1 MNISTEFISYPLSEK
16 AGVKYLG
23 NNENILNLGEESII
37 DSFLSEGVILFRGFD
52 TNIESFTQF
61 SNKLS
66 SNFMD
71 YSGGVFNRRVINGN
85 PTILTVNDFNNEVR
99 IHGEMYYQ
107 KMIPQML
114 WFYCHQPASSDGE
127 TIICDGK
134 RFYNALNDSLKEL
147 FRYKKLRYVS
157 KMDKSAWIKRYK
169 TDNLSDLKRIC
180 ESNDVQL
187 YINEDQSIETHFTC
201 PIVHPSRS
209 REYLVFINSL
219 LPAKSMYPDSVT
231 FDDGSDIDE
240 DIMLQLNDIAEK
252 LIVEIC
258 WEKGDILMIDNTRI
272 MHGRRAFLD
281 DNREIY
287 LRLCSPS
294 FL

>member
-1 MNISTEFISYPLSEK
+1 MNISTEFISYPLSEN

-23 NNENILNLGEESII
+23 NNENISQLNEESII

-52 TNIESFTQF
+52 TDIESFTQF

-66 SNFMD
+66 NNFMD

-99 IHGEMYYQ
+99 LHGEMYYQ
-107 KMIPQML
+107 KTIPQML

-147 FRYKKLRYVS
+147 FRHKKLRYVS

-187 YINEDQSIETHFTC
+187 YVNKDQSIETHFTC

-219 LPAKSMYPDSVT
+219 LPAKKMYPDSVT
-231 FDDGSDIDE
+231 FDDGSNIDE
-240 DIMLQLNDIAEK
+240 DVMLQLNDIAEK

-281 DNREIY
+281 NNREIY

>member
-1 MNISTEFISYPLSEK
+1 MNISTEFISYPLSEN

-23 NNENILNLGEESII
+23 NNENISQLNEESII

-52 TNIESFTQF
+52 TDIESFTQF

-66 SNFMD
+66 NNFMD

-99 IHGEMYYQ
+99 LHGEMYYQ
-107 KMIPQML
+107 KTIPQML

-147 FRYKKLRYVS
+147 FRHKKLRYVS

-187 YINEDQSIETHFTC
+187 YVNEDQSIETHFIC

-219 LPAKSMYPDSVT
+219 LPAKKMYPDSVT
-231 FDDGSDIDE
+231 FDDGSKIDE

-252 LIVEIC
+252 LVVEIC